1 MSGIYLCSSGTVTG
15 HLAQAKKHVHKHQP
29 LLNCMK
35 KVNISPVFQWYGLY
49 NAKQAINSGQ
59 ASSRSLS
66 PWYATTK
73 HGRSRFCED
82 NATLGGGQPQF

>member
-35 KVNISPVFQWYGLY
+35 KVNISPVFQITLNHFLPSCPGLKSQQILQTRSI
-49 NAKQAINSGQ
+49 KQEH
-59 ASSRSLS
+59 LVK
-66 PWYATTK
+66 YLCT
-73 HGRSRFCED
+73 
-82 NATLGGGQPQF
+82 